1 MIPQS
6 HFLILGAALFVIGI
20 YGALTR
26 RSAVGILMSIELIL
40 NAANINLV
48 TFNRFLGSP
57 DGPVPSPST
66 SLGINSAE
74 GLGQIFALFV
84 IAIAAASAVVG
95 LVLVI
100 AIYRNSKTILMD
112 KINLMKW

>member
-6 HFLILGAALFVIGI
+6 HFLILGAVLFAIGL

-26 RSAVGILMSIELIL
+26 RTAIGILMSIELIL
-40 NAANINLV
+40 NAANINLI

-57 DGPVPSPST
+57 D
-66 SLGINSAE
+66 

-100 AIYRNSKTILMD
+100 AVYRNAKTIFTEKMNML
-112 KINLMKW
+112 KW

>member
-6 HFLILGAALFVIGI
+6 HFLILGAVLFAIGL

-26 RSAVGILMSIELIL
+26 RTAIGILMSIELIL
-40 NAANINLV
+40 NAANINLI
-48 TFNRFLGSP
+48 TFNKFLGSP
-57 DGPVPSPST
+57 D
-66 SLGINSAE
+66 

-100 AIYRNSKTILMD
+100 AVYRNMKTTFTEKMNML
-112 KINLMKW
+112 KW

>member
-6 HFLILGAALFVIGI
+6 HFLILGAVLFAIGL

-26 RSAVGILMSIELIL
+26 GTAIGILMSIELIL
-40 NAANINLV
+40 NAANINLI
-48 TFNRFLGSP
+48 TFNKFSGSP
-57 DGPVPSPST
+57 D
-66 SLGINSAE
+66 

-100 AIYRNSKTILMD
+100 AVYRNIKTIFTENM
-112 KINLMKW
+112 NLMKW

>member
-6 HFLILGAALFVIGI
+6 HFLILGAILFVIGI

-57 DGPVPSPST
+57 DGP
-66 SLGINSAE
+66 
-74 GLGQIFALFV
+74 GQIFALFV

-112 KINLMKW
+112 KVNLMKW

>member
-6 HFLILGAALFVIGI
+6 HFLILGAILFVTGI

-48 TFNRFLGSP
+48 AFNRFLGSP
-57 DGPVPSPST
+57 D
-66 SLGINSAE
+66 

-100 AIYRNSKTILMD
+100 AIYRNSKTILVD

>member
-6 HFLILGAALFVIGI
+6 HFLILSAFLFSLGI
-20 YGALTR
+20 FGALTR
-26 RSAVGILMSIELIL
+26 RNAIGILMSIELIL
-40 NAANINLV
+40 NAANINLI
-48 TFNRFLGSP
+48 TFNKFLGSP
-57 DGPVPSPST
+57 D
-66 SLGINSAE
+66 

-100 AIYRNSKTILMD
+100 AIYRNAKTIFAD

>member
-6 HFLILGAALFVIGI
+6 HFLILGAILFAIGL

-26 RSAVGILMSIELIL
+26 RTAIGILMSIELIL
-40 NAANINLV
+40 NAANINLI
-48 TFNRFLGSP
+48 TFNKFLGSP
-57 DGPVPSPST
+57 D
-66 SLGINSAE
+66 

-84 IAIAAASAVVG
+84 IAIAAASAVIG

-100 AIYRNSKTILMD
+100 AVYRNAKTIFTEKMNML
-112 KINLMKW
+112 KW

>member
-6 HFLILGAALFVIGI
+6 HFLILGAVLFAIVL

-26 RSAVGILMSIELIL
+26 RTAIGILLSIELIL
-40 NAANINLV
+40 NAANINLIA
-48 TFNRFLGSP
+48 FNRFLKTP
-57 DGPVPSPST
+57 D
-66 SLGINSAE
+66 

-100 AIYRNSKTILMD
+100 AVYRNMKTVFTEKMNTL
-112 KINLMKW
+112 KW

>member
-6 HFLILGAALFVIGI
+6 HFLILGAVLFVTGI

-57 DGPVPSPST
+57 DGH
-66 SLGINSAE
+66 
-74 GLGQIFALFV
+74 GQIFALFV